1 MNCPRAGPARC
12 HTGLGRYT
20 KEAML
25 ALLSPAKTL
34 DFEALRTPVKASSPA
49 LLEQS
54 EELVGLARN
63 LTGPDLMKL
72 MKISKGLATLN
83 VRRFKEFQTPFTE
96 QNAKPAI
103 FAFKGDTYVG
113 FDVEE
118 LDAEALAYAQRH
130 VRILSGLYGL
140 LRPLDLIQPYRL
152 EMGIKLAN
160 PRGKDLY
167 AFWGDRITEA
177 INASL
182 ENERDAL
189 VVNLASNEYIKSVKP
204 EKLSARFVHC
214 VFKEVRGGHAKV
226 VGLSAKR
233 ARGMMARFIC
243 QRRVGDVEG
252 LRGFDE
258 AGYRFQAKHSTD
270 QVLEFHRES

>member
-1 MNCPRAGPARC
+1 
-12 HTGLGRYT
+12 
-20 KEAML
+20 ML

-34 DFEALRTPVKASSPA
+34 NFERLAQPVPASEPA
-49 LLEQS
+49 LLDQTEQ
-54 EELVGLARN
+54 LVKISRT

-83 VRRFKEFQTPFTE
+83 VRRFEEFTTPFTQE
-96 QNAKPAI
+96 NAKPAI

-113 FDVEE
+113 FDVDR
-118 LDAEALAYAQRH
+118 LDEKALEFAQAH

-152 EMGIKLAN
+152 EMGIRLKTD
-160 PRGKDLY
+160 RGKDLY
-167 AFWGDRITEA
+167 SFWGDRITDA

-182 ENERDAL
+182 APKRGAL

-204 EKLSARFVHC
+204 EKLSGRFVHC

-226 VGLSAKR
+226 VGLTAKR

-243 QRRVGDVEG
+243 QRRVKDLDG
-252 LRGFDE
+252 LRDFDE
-258 AGYRFQAKHSTD
+258 AGYRYRPEHSTD
-270 QVLEFHRES
+270 EALEFHREN